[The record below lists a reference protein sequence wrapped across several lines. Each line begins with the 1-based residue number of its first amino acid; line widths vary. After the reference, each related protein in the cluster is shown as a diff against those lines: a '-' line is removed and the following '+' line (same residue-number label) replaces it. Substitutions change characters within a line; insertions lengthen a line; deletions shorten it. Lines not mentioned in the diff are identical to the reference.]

1 MLNALSI
8 DVEDWYHP
16 ELIRSHVTPG
26 EFESQVRAA
35 TAPILALLRRCGVRA
50 TFFIVGELIPRVP
63 DLVAEIAA
71 AGHEIGCHGMSHRPL
86 NALVPDDLR
95 AELASYAKA
104 ISFLPDVS
112 VKGFRAPTFSLDNET
127 RWAVPILHEFGYEYD
142 SSIFPVRNYLYGV
155 ADCPPTPYRLGAQ
168 DVTRHDPE
176 GKLWEFPM
184 STWRCGGWK
193 MPVSGGFYLRA
204 TPWPVLRTLLQR
216 VNASGAPFVI
226 YLHPWETHAET
237 PRVSGISPLSRWLT
251 YYNIGSA
258 LAKLERLLQ
267 SFTLSTLSDALAA
280 WQATQAAHA

>member
-35 TAPILALLRRCGVRA
+35 TAPILALLRRYDVHA

-104 ISFLPDVS
+104 ISFLPDVV

-155 ADCPPTPYRLGAQ
+155 TDCPPTPYQLGAQ
-168 DVTRHDPE
+168 DVTQPDPE
-176 GKLWEFPM
+176 GRLWEFPM
-184 STWRCGGWK
+184 SAWRCGGWK
-193 MPVSGGFYLRA
+193 MPISGGFYLRA
-204 TPWPVLRTLLQR
+204 TPWPVLRTLLR
-216 VNASGAPFVI
+216 KVNASGAPFVI

-258 LAKLERLLQ
+258 LTKLERLLQ
-267 SFTLSTLSDALAA
+267 TFAFTTVASALAP
-280 WQATQAAHA
+280 WQAGQAAGA